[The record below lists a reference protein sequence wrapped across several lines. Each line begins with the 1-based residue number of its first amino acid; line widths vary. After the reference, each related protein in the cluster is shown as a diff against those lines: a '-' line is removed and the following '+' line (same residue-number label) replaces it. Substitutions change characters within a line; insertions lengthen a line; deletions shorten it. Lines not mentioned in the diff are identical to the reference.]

1 MLLNDKLR
9 NLRKTNNLTQEELA
23 EKLDV
28 SRQAITKWES
38 GEGDPDLGN
47 LKQISNLFHVTIDEL
62 IKDDKEIKGGQ
73 ISQVFVEELEIDHTK
88 HFDIHIG
95 KINELNLLPSKDEK
109 VRVEASSSVA
119 EVKKDTIK
127 LKFDNLYNR
136 LDIDIKTD
144 KSIDDYIVNLFLPE
158 KYINEIELKS
168 KMKAMNITD
177 LNLNKLEYDGD
188 LKHLNVAN
196 SKGRIILNTSKS
208 DVEATYDDF
217 AGSLEVNLIN
227 SVARVEIPK
236 GTEYKTV
243 LKGLKNEF
251 ENAKS
256 TETAENTIELNGIG
270 SKLIII
276 ER

>member
-47 LKQISNLFHVTIDEL
+47 LKQISDLFHVTIDEL

-109 VRVEASSSVA
+109 VRVEASSRVA